1 MRTNQTAVLRF
12 RAVFGLGFL
21 LLGLVMLWRI
31 ALTAAPAQ
39 NKIIGFVFALV
50 MIALGVV
57 RVRDYARARR
67 GSGP

>member
-21 LLGLVMLWRI
+21 LLGLVMLWRVL
-31 ALTAAPAQ
+31 LTAAPAQ
-39 NKIIGFVFALV
+39 NKLVGLAFGLV

-67 GSGP
+67 GAGP

>member
-21 LLGLVMLWRI
+21 LLGLVMAWRVGF
-31 ALTAAPAQ
+31 AAAPAQ
-39 NKIIGFVFALV
+39 NKLIGIVFALV

-57 RVRDYARARR
+57 RIRDYARAR
-67 GSGP
+67 GGGP